1 MATASN
7 AGAGGAGAPA
17 PPVSRSTGVLSLLFR
32 LGALA
37 LIDAITIYLVYNFFN
52 DGVYQL
58 AIVLALI
65 TILINLVF
73 LREDLY
79 PVRWVSPGLALMI
92 LIVVYPI
99 LFTVY
104 ISFTNYGDG
113 HLLTKPVVI
122 EQIES
127 RTYLPE
133 DAKVYDWTAYVSGDG
148 QYILYLQDPADGEA
162 FIVRPGQAVEPIDA
176 AEPPASIDGYQQLD
190 RIQRL
195 QHTAALTALR
205 FGEPPLEFR
214 VSDKQIGKAAQY
226 EQAYAYDEARDVMV
240 DRQTGIEYTPV
251 DGTFTATDG
260 ATLRPGWA
268 VTLGADN
275 YVKLFTDPSLRE
287 PFVLVFIWTVVFA
300 ILSVVLTFSLGLF
313 LAVVFNVEE
322 MPLRNVLR
330 SALLIPY
337 TLPAFV
343 AVPVWVGLL
352 NPQYGVVSGWLA
364 AIFGSAPPFFSDPTW
379 ARVGILFIQ
388 LWLGFPYMFVIS
400 TGALQALPKDV
411 YQAAQ
416 IDGANPWQQF
426 WSITFPLLMI
436 TMGPL
441 LVASFA
447 FNFNNFA
454 LIDLYAQGGPPM
466 SGTASPVGWTDI
478 LVTYTYRIAFSG
490 GSGADYGYA
499 SAITVVIF
507 LILVVITYFQFRFTN
522 MLEEQSENV

>member
-1 MATASN
+1 M
-7 AGAGGAGAPA
+7 
-17 PPVSRSTGVLSLLFR
+17 VDQQTGV
-32 LGALA
+32 
-37 LIDAITIYLVYNFFN
+37 
-52 DGVYQL
+52 
-58 AIVLALI
+58 
-65 TILINLVF
+65 
-73 LREDLY
+73 
-79 PVRWVSPGLALMI
+79 
-92 LIVVYPI
+92 
-99 LFTVY
+99 
-104 ISFTNYGDG
+104 
-113 HLLTKPVVI
+113 
-122 EQIES
+122 
-127 RTYLPE
+127 
-133 DAKVYDWTAYVSGDG
+133 
-148 QYILYLQDPADGEA
+148 
-162 FIVRPGQAVEPIDA
+162 
-176 AEPPASIDGYQQLD
+176 
-190 RIQRL
+190 
-195 QHTAALTALR
+195 
-205 FGEPPLEFR
+205 
-214 VSDKQIGKAAQY
+214 
-226 EQAYAYDEARDVMV
+226 
-240 DRQTGIEYTPV
+240 EYTPV
-251 DGTFTATDG
+251 DGTFTAADG
-260 ATLRPGWA
+260 STLRPGWA

-352 NPQYGVVSGWLA
+352 NPQYGVVSGWLV

>member
-1 MATASN
+1 M
-7 AGAGGAGAPA
+7 
-17 PPVSRSTGVLSLLFR
+17 LSLLFR

-65 TILINLVF
+65 TFLINLVF

-176 AEPPASIDGYQQLD
+176 AEPPATIDGYQQLD

-205 FGEPPLEFR
+205 FGEPPL
-214 VSDKQIGKAAQY
+214 
-226 EQAYAYDEARDVMV
+226 
-240 DRQTGIEYTPV
+240 
-251 DGTFTATDG
+251 
-260 ATLRPGWA
+260 
-268 VTLGADN
+268 
-275 YVKLFTDPSLRE
+275 
-287 PFVLVFIWTVVFA
+287 
-300 ILSVVLTFSLGLF
+300 
-313 LAVVFNVEE
+313 
-322 MPLRNVLR
+322 
-330 SALLIPY
+330 
-337 TLPAFV
+337 
-343 AVPVWVGLL
+343 
-352 NPQYGVVSGWLA
+352 
-364 AIFGSAPPFFSDPTW
+364 
-379 ARVGILFIQ
+379 
-388 LWLGFPYMFVIS
+388 
-400 TGALQALPKDV
+400 
-411 YQAAQ
+411 
-416 IDGANPWQQF
+416 
-426 WSITFPLLMI
+426 
-436 TMGPL
+436 
-441 LVASFA
+441 
-447 FNFNNFA
+447 
-454 LIDLYAQGGPPM
+454 
-466 SGTASPVGWTDI
+466 
-478 LVTYTYRIAFSG
+478 
-490 GSGADYGYA
+490 
-499 SAITVVIF
+499 
-507 LILVVITYFQFRFTN
+507 
-522 MLEEQSENV
+522 